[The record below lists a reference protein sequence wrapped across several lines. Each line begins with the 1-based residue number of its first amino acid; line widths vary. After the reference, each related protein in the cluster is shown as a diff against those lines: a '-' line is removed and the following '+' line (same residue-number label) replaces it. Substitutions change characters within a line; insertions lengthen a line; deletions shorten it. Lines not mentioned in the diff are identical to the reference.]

1 MHFFLQKEA
10 SMLAPGSFSERTV
23 FITGAGTGIGKGFAL
38 RAAELGARVVVAGRR
53 ENLLRETATAIE
65 AKGGKALVCPV
76 DIRQP
81 EVVEAAIARVIAET
95 GSIDVL
101 INNAAGNFLARAED
115 ISPNG
120 WNSVINIVLN
130 GTAYC
135 TLAAGRRMLEQGRGK
150 ILSISAAY
158 AWYGGPGTAH
168 SAAAKA
174 GVIALSQTLAVEW
187 GPRNVQVNCLCP
199 GFVDTEQSRT
209 ALWPTDAARQKILQT
224 IPAGRFETIEET
236 VEIGLFLCTPTADYI
251 NGEVLVADGGQ
262 WLNKGV
268 FTLPQRG
275 QRYAKV

>member
-1 MHFFLQKEA
+1 
-10 SMLAPGSFSERTV
+10 MLAANSFSSRTV
-23 FITGAGTGIGKGFAL
+23 FITGAGTGIGRGFAL
-38 RAAELGARVVVAGRR
+38 RAAELGAHVVLAGRR
-53 ENLLRETATAIE
+53 ENLLRETAGAIA
-65 AKGGKALVCPV
+65 AKGGKSLLCPV
-76 DIRQP
+76 DIRKP
-81 EVVEAAIARVIAET
+81 DAVEAAVERTVQET

-115 ISPNG
+115 LTPNG
-120 WNSVINIVLN
+120 WNAVVNIVLN

-135 TLAAGRRMLEQGRGK
+135 TLAAGKRMLQQGHGK

-174 GVIALSQTLAVEW
+174 GVIAMSQTLAVEW
-187 GPRNVQVNCLCP
+187 GPRNVQINCLCP

-209 ALWPTDAARQKILQT
+209 ALWPSKAAQQKILDT

-236 VEIGLFLCTPTADYI
+236 VEIGLFLCTPVADYI

-268 FTLPQRG
+268 FTLPDRG

>member
-1 MHFFLQKEA
+1 
-10 SMLAPGSFSERTV
+10 MLAPASFSSRTV
-23 FITGAGTGIGKGFAL
+23 LITGAGTGIGRGFAL
-38 RAAELGARVVVAGRR
+38 RAAELGAHVVLAGRR
-53 ENLLRETATAIE
+53 ENLLQETARAIE
-65 AKGGKALVCPV
+65 AKGGKSLLCPL
-76 DIRQP
+76 DIRKP
-81 EVVEAAIARVIAET
+81 DAVEAAIERVVQET

-115 ISPNG
+115 LSPNG

-135 TLAAGRRMLEQGRGK
+135 TLAAGKRMLQQGHGK

-158 AWYGGPGTAH
+158 AWYGGPGTVH

-174 GVIALSQTLAVEW
+174 GVIAMSQSLAVEW
-187 GPRNVQVNCLCP
+187 GPRNVQINCLCP

-209 ALWPTDAARQKILQT
+209 ALWPSKAAQQKILDT

-236 VEIGLFLCTPTADYI
+236 VEIGLFLCTPTANYI

-268 FTLPQRG
+268 FTLPESG
-275 QRYAKV
+275 KRYARV

>member
-1 MHFFLQKEA
+1 
-10 SMLAPGSFSERTV
+10 MLAPDSLLARTV
-23 FITGAGTGIGKGFAL
+23 FITGAGTGIGRGFAL
-38 RAAELGARVVVAGRR
+38 RAAELGARVALAGRR
-53 ENLLRETATAIE
+53 EKLLQETARAIEMKGGYALLCPLDIRDPGAVETAIE
-65 AKGGKALVCPV
+65 RAVK
-76 DIRQP
+76 
-81 EVVEAAIARVIAET
+81 ET

-101 INNAAGNFLARAED
+101 INNAAGNFLTRAAEL
-115 ISPNG
+115 SPNG

-135 TLAAGRRMLEQGRGK
+135 TLAAGKRMLQQGQGK

-158 AWYGGPGTAH
+158 AWYGGPGTVH

-174 GVIALSQTLAVEW
+174 GVIAMSQTLAVEW

-209 ALWPTDAARQKILQT
+209 ALWPGKAAQQAILDT
-224 IPAGRFETIEET
+224 IPAGRFQSIDEI
-236 VEIGLFLCTPTADYI
+236 VELGLMLCTPAADYI

-268 FTLPQRG
+268 FTLPEPG
-275 QRYAKV
+275 KRYARV

>member
-1 MHFFLQKEA
+1 MIA
-10 SMLAPGSFSERTV
+10 AGTFSSRTV
-23 FITGAGTGIGKGFAL
+23 FITGAGTGIGRGFAL
-38 RAAELGARVVVAGRR
+38 RAAELGAHVVLAGRR
-53 ENLLRETATAIE
+53 ENLLQETASAIE
-65 AKGGKALVCPV
+65 AKGGRALVCPV

-81 EVVEAAIARVIAET
+81 EAVEAAVARAVSET
-95 GSIDVL
+95 CSIDVL

-115 ISPNG
+115 LSPNG
-120 WNSVINIVLN
+120 WNTVINIVLN

-135 TLAAGRRMLEQGRGK
+135 TLAAGKHMLKQGHGK
-150 ILSISAAY
+150 VLSISAAY
-158 AWYGGPGTAH
+158 AWYGGPGTVH

-174 GVIALSQTLAVEW
+174 AVIAMSQTLAVEW
-187 GPRNVQVNCLCP
+187 GPRNIQINCLCP

-209 ALWPTDAARQKILQT
+209 ALWPTEAGQKKILET

-268 FTLPQRG
+268 FTLPEPGR
-275 QRYAKV
+275 RYAKV